1 MVTSLWAITII
12 ALCQS
17 SSLPVPLPLS
27 GICCHHPQL
36 LKELIS
42 WWFLSCSIHHLL
54 LPPKCVLLL
63 GSSCFPLLHF
73 CYNILYIY
81 THAHAHKYW
90 GKQVMGNQIYTK
102 WRWEGINESRMVGQV
117 SLSISL
123 CLCSE
128 ISFRGVSVFP
138 VTLNPIRP
146 FCCFSQLK
154 NMPLLLEEVFEIPFK
169 RVKWT

>member
-1 MVTSLWAITII
+1 
-12 ALCQS
+12 
-17 SSLPVPLPLS
+17 
-27 GICCHHPQL
+27 
-36 LKELIS
+36 
-42 WWFLSCSIHHLL
+42 
-54 LPPKCVLLL
+54 
-63 GSSCFPLLHF
+63 
-73 CYNILYIY
+73 
-81 THAHAHKYW
+81 
-90 GKQVMGNQIYTK
+90 MGHQIYTK
-102 WRWEGINESRMVGQV
+102 WRREGINESRMVGQV